1 MKGYDIMFL
10 AKTFKS
16 IVAFLMSAL
25 MTFSSIV
32 AADNTKM
39 QVENATDTFVQSETS
54 NQADIDLYPIV
65 IVPGINHSKTYLC
78 DENGNIK
85 TNSDGEEIGGTLLYF
100 DTDEMKKQIP
110 KLIVPLFKMLITQK
124 DNGFTDKVYEVCKN
138 IFSVQSTDENG
149 NNINNIVTKK
159 YNYPI
164 SQMSEDEKSWV
175 YRMIPMQKLTDE
187 IGEDM
192 VYFFTFNLFGNVM
205 DSAKELDEY
214 IQFVKKSTG
223 KDKVTLMNVSLGGSV
238 FTAYLDEYGSKDL
251 HQVVNV
257 VAALDGT
264 DIVADLMSRQFN
276 LDDEY
281 FYHEYLSMIADEN
294 FGDIAYGYLI
304 NAALRI
310 FPKSVFQGTVTRAM
324 DALLE
329 QLMINCPQ
337 IWACVPGARYDE
349 VFSKYF
355 NGNEKAE
362 LQAKLNRYHEAQLNL
377 RENVISAVSSGVR
390 IDNICGSD
398 LDYGEVEYSFFNIV
412 KSAGSVNSDG
422 IIPLYSAGMGATG
435 ASSGRTLDSDG
446 KYVNDKHT
454 VDLSTSALPDNTWVF
469 VSQHH
474 EVGNNSAVLNL
485 AKAIIVTPDE
495 VKTNSSNEK
504 YPMFN
509 GSEYDKQ
516 LRRWRLPDAKNIDTS
531 TLSDEDAAELSAA
544 IVQAEAALDNTI
556 ADQQAIDEAQTRL
569 ENIMQKLGAFEP
581 KEEES
586 LLLPILRK
594 IAEYISLALLKI
606 YGSNGF
612 SDGVSLA
619 QRFSEIASERSYL
632 LA

>member
-10 AKTFKS
+10 TDAFKS
-16 IVAFLMSAL
+16 VLAFLMSVL
-25 MTFSSIV
+25 MTFSSAGV
-32 AADNTKM
+32 AENVKTQTQTSEYAVSSAAASKSADSD
-39 QVENATDTFVQSETS
+39 V
-54 NQADIDLYPIV
+54 YPVV

-78 DENGNIK
+78 DEDGNIK

-100 DTDEMKKQIP
+100 DTDIIKKEVP

-124 DNGFTDKVYEVCKN
+124 DNGFTDKAYEVLSE
-138 IFSVQSTDENG
+138 IFSVQATDENG

-159 YNYPI
+159 YNYPL
-164 SQMSEDEKSWV
+164 SEMSEDEKSWV

-187 IGEDM
+187 IGEEF

-205 DSAKELDEY
+205 DSARELNEY
-214 IQFVKKSTG
+214 IQFVKQSTG

-238 FTAYLDEYGSKDL
+238 FTAYLDEYGSEDL

-264 DIVADLMSRQFN
+264 DIVADLMARQFN

-281 FYHEYLSMIADEN
+281 LYHEYISMVADEN
-294 FGDIAYGYLI
+294 LGDIAYGYLI

-310 FPKSVFQGTVTRAM
+310 LPKSVFQGLLTRAM

-337 IWACVPGARYDE
+337 IWACVPSARYDE
-349 VFSKYF
+349 VIDKYF
-355 NGNEKAE
+355 ADGEKTV
-362 LQAKLNRYHEAQLNL
+362 LKAKLDRYHEAQLNL
-377 RENVISAVSSGVR
+377 RENVQEAVASGVR

-398 LDYGEVEYSFFNIV
+398 LNYGEVEYSFFNIV

-435 ASSGRTLDSDG
+435 ATPGTTLNASG
-446 KYVNDKHT
+446 KYVNDKKT
-454 VDLSTSALPDNTWVF
+454 IDLSTSALPDNTWVF

-495 VKTNSSNEK
+495 VKTNSYNEK

-509 GSEYDKQ
+509 GYEYDKQ

-531 TLSDEDAAELSAA
+531 SLSAEDAKELSEA
-544 IVQAEAALDNTI
+544 IAQAEAALDSTI
-556 ADQQAIDEAQTRL
+556 ADQAMIDAAQTRL
-569 ENIMQKLGAFEP
+569 ESIMEKLGAFEP
-581 KEEES
+581 SEEES
-586 LLLPILRK
+586 IIMPILRK
-594 IAEYISLALLKI
+594 IAEYISKALLKL
-606 YGSNGF
+606 YGANGY
-612 SDGVSLA
+612 SDGLELTRS
-619 QRFSEIASERSYL
+619 FKKIEASKSYL
-632 LA
+632 VS

>member
-1 MKGYDIMFL
+1 MFIADTL
-10 AKTFKS
+10 KS
-16 IVAFLMSAL
+16 VIAFLMSLL
-25 MTFSSIV
+25 MTFSSAGV
-32 AADNTKM
+32 A
-39 QVENATDTFVQSETS
+39 ENAKTQVDSSAYISSSVDVSKTANSDE
-54 NQADIDLYPIV
+54 YPIV

-78 DENGNIK
+78 DEDGNIK

-100 DTDEMKKQIP
+100 DSDIIKKEVP

-124 DNGFTDKVYEVCKN
+124 DNGFTDKVYESLSK
-138 IFSVQSTDENG
+138 IFSVQATDENG

-159 YNYPI
+159 YNYPL

-175 YRMIPMQKLTDE
+175 YRMIPMQKLTAE

-205 DSAKELDEY
+205 DSARELDEY
-214 IQFVKKSTG
+214 IQFVKESTG

-238 FTAYLDEYGSKDL
+238 FTAYLDEYGSDDL

-264 DIVADLMSRQFN
+264 DIVADLMARQFR

-281 FYHEYLSMIADEN
+281 LYHEYLSMVAEEN
-294 FGDIAYGYLI
+294 LGDIAYGYLI
-304 NAALRI
+304 NVALRI
-310 FPKSVFQGTVTRAM
+310 MPKSVFQGLLTRAM

-337 IWACVPGARYDE
+337 IWACVPSARYNE
-349 VFSKYF
+349 VAAKYF
-355 NGNEKAE
+355 VGGEKAE
-362 LQAKLNRYHEAQLNL
+362 LKAKLDRYHEAQLNL
-377 RENVISAVSSGVR
+377 RENVKSAVASGVR
-390 IDNICGSD
+390 IDNICGSN
-398 LDYGEVEYSFFNIV
+398 LSYGEVEYSFFNIV
-412 KSAGSVNSDG
+412 KSSGSVNSDG

-435 ASSGRTLDSDG
+435 AAAGKTLSASG
-446 KYVNDKHT
+446 KYVNDSKT

-509 GSEYDKQ
+509 GSEYDKT
-516 LRRWRLPDAKNIDTS
+516 LRRWRLPAAKEIATS
-531 TLSDEDAAELSAA
+531 SLSPEDAEELSNA
-544 IVQAEAALDNTI
+544 IAQAEAALDNTV
-556 ADQQAIDEAQTRL
+556 ADQAAIDAAQTRL

-581 KEEES
+581 DAEE
-586 LLLPILRK
+586 LFLLPILRK
-594 IAEYISLALLKI
+594 VTEYMSRALLKL
-606 YGSNGF
+606 YGANGF
-612 SDGVSLA
+612 TDGIELTKQFRA
-619 QRFSEIASERSYL
+619 IEKAKSYL
-632 LA
+632 AA